1 MINTLE
7 ADSILLEYGL
17 RKILS
22 DVYIKCETKKIT
34 GLLGRNGEGKTS
46 LMNIIYGSLK
56 PENQFV
62 QINKKPI
69 SQPFRYPESVMY
81 LPPVYLFT

>member
-62 QINKKPI
+62 QINKKQFLNLSDIQSP
-69 SQPFRYPESVMY
+69 
-81 LPPVYLFT
+81 